1 LAAVL
6 VIVLAVGWWRAGPG
20 GVRNLWLGAL
30 TVSAYIGN
38 FRAVHPAG
46 MPLLSHLWS
55 LSLEEQFYLTW
66 PPILWLAL
74 RRGMALPRLTKWLLA
89 TAFLVAANC
98 FAEYLAGASRL
109 RLADLPDTHSAGL
122 LLGCA
127 LALWLADHRI
137 CERHRGRFQVAA
149 VCLVVATPLFFLTA
163 QFESSLPFTWGYTA
177 VSLLTVVL
185 LIERICFPT
194 RLLDLIFQPRW
205 AVWLGQRSYE
215 FYLLHYP
222 VLVML
227 QRAELGTLSRFLIGL
242 PVTIVLGALV
252 HELWQPVQL
261 GLRRRLDA
269 RRAPPPHV
277 APVSLAGQHRR
288 VPGSLRRSVGHPRV
302 ISLLDVRE
310 RSPADELVSSESPP
324 S

>member
-1 LAAVL
+1 
-6 VIVLAVGWWRAGPG
+6 
-20 GVRNLWLGAL
+20 
-30 TVSAYIGN
+30 
-38 FRAVHPAG
+38 
-46 MPLLSHLWS
+46 
-55 LSLEEQFYLTW
+55 
-66 PPILWLAL
+66 
-74 RRGMALPRLTKWLLA
+74 
-89 TAFLVAANC
+89 
-98 FAEYLAGASRL
+98 
-109 RLADLPDTHSAGL
+109 
-122 LLGCA
+122 
-127 LALWLADHRI
+127 
-137 CERHRGRFQVAA
+137 
-149 VCLVVATPLFFLTA
+149 
-163 QFESSLPFTWGYTA
+163 
-177 VSLLTVVL
+177 
-185 LIERICFPT
+185 
-194 RLLDLIFQPRW
+194 
-205 AVWLGQRSYE
+205 VWLGQRSYE